1 LAQPV
6 DAVKPDAP
14 AMSVDREDGRV
25 GKGGAFG
32 GWLRGVIRLGLAL
45 ALGYAALVLGLGL
58 LYGAVTPVST
68 LMLGRWLTF
77 QPVARDAVSL
87 DTIAP
92 ALPLAVLASED
103 ARFCRHG
110 GVDWD
115 ALRTVLDEADEDGPS
130 RGASTIAMQTAKNLF
145 LWPSRSYVRKGLEIP
160 IALYLDLV
168 WSKRRMMEVYLNV
181 AEWGEGTFGAEA
193 AARRYFGKR
202 ARDLTRREAALLAAA
217 LPNPI
222 LRDPA
227 RPSRRHQALAQR
239 LIGRMEGAAPY
250 AECLRR

>member
-1 LAQPV
+1 MRSNGRRIAKALAW
-6 DAVKPDAP
+6 
-14 AMSVDREDGRV
+14 
-25 GKGGAFG
+25 GA
-32 GWLRGVIRLGLAL
+32 LAL
-45 ALGYAALVLGLGL
+45 ALLPFALTLVYAV
-58 LYGAVTPVST
+58 VPPVST
-68 LMLGRWLTF
+68 LMLWRWATGGS
-77 QPVARDAVSL
+77 VDRRWRSL
-87 DTIAP
+87 DRMAP
-92 ALPLAVLASED
+92 ALPVAVVMSED

-227 RPSRRHQALAQR
+227 RPSRRHLALAQR
-239 LIGRMEGAAPY
+239 LTGRMEGAAPY